1 MGNLNLELT
10 RREKEVLDQASLGQ
24 TNAEIARELNI
35 SAVTVKDH
43 LSSIFWKLRVSPAR
57 TRALPLQTWATRRC
71 DDLIGERSRM

>member
-10 RREKEVLDQASLGQ
+10 RREKEVLEQASLGQ

-43 LSSIFWKLRVSPAR
+43 LSSIFWKLRVSNR
-57 TRALPLQTWATRRC
+57 TQAVVAAHHLREAQRQTPV
-71 DDLIGERSRM
+71 